1 MDLLKV
7 PRFRYQKRIHNKG
20 HLNLATEVLKGF
32 NRGVS
37 NRPYVTHNKNLE
49 QRKFR
54 TKERANNI
62 SLFKGNSESYAKKHS
77 VFNFYVALKAA
88 IMNANSYC

>member
-7 PRFRYQKRIHNKG
+7 PRFPYQKGIHNKG

-32 NRGVS
+32 SPGVFNRL
-37 NRPYVTHNKNLE
+37 YVIHNKNLE

-54 TKERANNI
+54 TKGWANNI
-62 SLFKGNSESYAKKHS
+62 SLFKSNSETYGYQPRQLTGSISTS
-77 VFNFYVALKAA
+77 VFLDT
-88 IMNANSYC
+88 S